1 MYANFSKKYRHLL
14 IAFISLRFLSL
25 CAVRAVGLDSGKLS
39 RKARLS
45 AALIVLPVQTM
56 RFPTRQVNAGLQR
69 RYQLVLRSRLYVSQ
83 WENTGDK

>member
-25 CAVRAVGLDSGKLS
+25 CAVRSVGLDSGKLP

-45 AALIVLPVQTM
+45 AALIVFPVPTM
-56 RFPTRQVNAGLQR
+56 RFPTRQVNTGSQR
-69 RYQLVLRSRLYVSQ
+69 MFQLVLMSWICLS
-83 WENTGDK
+83 